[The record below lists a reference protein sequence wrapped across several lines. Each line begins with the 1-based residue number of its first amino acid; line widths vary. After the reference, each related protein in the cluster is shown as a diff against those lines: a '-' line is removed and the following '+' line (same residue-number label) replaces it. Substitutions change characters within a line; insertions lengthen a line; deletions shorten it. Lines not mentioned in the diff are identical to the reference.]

1 MISSIKKIT
10 NNLFY
15 LKLAKVEDCSLCGKE
30 LLTHIEQLIEQQ
42 EIPINARLIF
52 DSGGNNCHNFCNDNF
67 LTVMTYFKSIAYVV
81 KIETATRDPWLHA
94 MLVHKK
100 NDNTHYCDSYDEA
113 YTWSLFQDQKEA

>member
-30 LLTHIEQLIEQQ
+30 LLTQIEQLIEQQ
-42 EIPINARLIF
+42 IPINARLIF
-52 DSGGNNCHNFCNDNF
+52 DTGDNNCNAFCTDNF
-67 LTVMTYFKSIAYVV
+67 LAGMAYFKSIAYVV
-81 KIETATRDPWLHA
+81 KQETATRDPWLHA

-100 NDNTHYCDSYDEA
+100 NNNTHYCDSYDEA